1 MRYRRSLGTWGHVVQ
16 LLRMYNMLQH
26 REPVPWN
33 ELVGPSWLSWPFKFE
48 AQGVDIKKENYDKTG
63 AATMTISRQEAMS
76 GLLAPS
82 ASRIGL
88 KAWKRNMESDS
99 WHKSRMKQPC
109 QRNLASGHG
118 RKGAHKK
125 TCQGKM
131 YSFEPCFLKAM
142 GFS

>member
-76 GLLAPS
+76 GLLAPVHQ
-82 ASRIGL
+82 GL
-88 KAWKRNMESDS
+88 
-99 WHKSRMKQPC
+99 
-109 QRNLASGHG
+109 G
-118 RKGAHKK
+118 
-125 TCQGKM
+125 
-131 YSFEPCFLKAM
+131 
-142 GFS
+142 

>member
-1 MRYRRSLGTWGHVVQ
+1 
-16 LLRMYNMLQH
+16 MYNMLQH

-125 TCQGKM
+125 RVKGKCIRLNHV
-131 YSFEPCFLKAM
+131 F
-142 GFS
+142 

>member
-1 MRYRRSLGTWGHVVQ
+1 MNIRGSMEFVHCCCFMLFGLLHQAEPQKTKPDEIQALAWNLGARGTT
-16 LLRMYNMLQH
+16 
-26 REPVPWN
+26 
-33 ELVGPSWLSWPFKFE
+33 
-48 AQGVDIKKENYDKTG
+48 QGVDIKKENYDKTG

-125 TCQGKM
+125 RVKGKCIRLNHV
-131 YSFEPCFLKAM
+131 F
-142 GFS
+142 